1 MCPSSADSGTF
12 LTLIRT
18 VSGLNLRISR
28 ILRVQSNL
36 PTTQSS
42 LDLDLLFMLSE
53 SLGLFVPLYTQLEYR
68 YMMVWF
74 IIYIVYSGISHF
86 SRCCLQF
93 RRLVLCSI
101 PLICWII
108 ILINSWYGGRR
119 ERIVVG
125 FTTTEGISFIT
136 TKVVSSNPVHGEM
149 YSIQH

>member
-28 ILRVQSNL
+28 ILRMQSNL

-74 IIYIVYSGISHF
+74 IIYIVYSGRHFPFFEVLSSISTIGSVFHT
-86 SRCCLQF
+86 SHLLNYHLNQF
-93 RRLVLCSI
+93 MIRGPSGTYCS
-101 PLICWII
+101 WIY
-108 ILINSWYGGRR
+108 NYRGNQ
-119 ERIVVG
+119 
-125 FTTTEGISFIT
+125 FY
-136 TKVVSSNPVHGEM
+136 H
-149 YSIQH
+149 H

>member
-53 SLGLFVPLYTQLEYR
+53 SLGLFVPIR
-68 YMMVWF
+68 
-74 IIYIVYSGISHF
+74 ISVYDGLVHYLH
-86 SRCCLQF
+86 CLQWHF
-93 RRLVLCSI
+93 PFFEVLSSISTIGSVFHTSHLLNYHLNQFMIRGPSGTYCS
-101 PLICWII
+101 WIY
-108 ILINSWYGGRR
+108 NYRGNQ
-119 ERIVVG
+119 
-125 FTTTEGISFIT
+125 FY
-136 TKVVSSNPVHGEM
+136 H
-149 YSIQH
+149 H